1 MELEP
6 TSMNAPAAFGLTVRV
21 IGLLAF
27 LYGLYQLLGVVLI
40 LVSAGTDV
48 LPIRYPLLMAAFSI
62 AVGFYLLRGA
72 PLIQRIAYG
81 D

>member
-1 MELEP
+1 
-6 TSMNAPAAFGLTVRV
+6 MNAPAAFGLTVRV

-81 D
+81 DRS

>member
-1 MELEP
+1 
-6 TSMNAPAAFGLTVRV
+6 MNAPAAFGLIVRV

-81 D
+81 DRS

>member
-1 MELEP
+1 
-6 TSMNAPAAFGLTVRV
+6 MNAPAAFGLTVRV

-27 LYGLYQLLGVVLI
+27 LYGLYQLLSVVLI
-40 LVSAGTDV
+40 LVSAGPDV

-81 D
+81 DRS

>member
-1 MELEP
+1 
-6 TSMNAPAAFGLTVRV
+6 MNAPAAFGLTVRI

-27 LYGLYQLLGVVLI
+27 LYGLYQLLSVVLI

-72 PLIQRIAYG
+72 PLIQRTAYG
-81 D
+81 DQS

>member
-1 MELEP
+1 
-6 TSMNAPAAFGLTVRV
+6 MNAPAAFGLTVRI

-27 LYGLYQLLGVVLI
+27 LYGLYQLLSVVLI

-48 LPIRYPLLMAAFSI
+48 LPIRYPLLMAAFNI
-62 AVGFYLLRGA
+62 VVGFYLLRGA

-81 D
+81 DRS